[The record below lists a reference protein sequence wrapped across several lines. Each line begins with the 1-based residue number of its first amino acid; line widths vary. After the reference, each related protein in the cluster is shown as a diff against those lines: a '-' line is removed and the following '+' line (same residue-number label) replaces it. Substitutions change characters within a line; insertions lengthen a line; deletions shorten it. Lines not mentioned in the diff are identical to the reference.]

1 MQNSARSNMEST
13 SVKVNEIL
21 TVLNQAISDSE
32 SVNQVNSLTDDI
44 LSIARQTNMLALN
57 ASIEAARAGEAGKGF
72 AVVAAQISQ
81 LASASQEAA
90 NRIQEIN
97 SVVTSAVH
105 NLADHAN
112 GLVDYMSDS
121 ILPEFEAFVESGSE
135 YKKKASF
142 VEEVMNEFVEK
153 TDMLNEKMGDIA
165 DSINTIANAIE
176 EGVNGVS
183 GAADSTQGLVGE
195 MEDITVHMDENQ
207 SIAAS
212 LKQETEI
219 FINL

>member
-1 MQNSARSNMEST
+1 M
-13 SVKVNEIL
+13 
-21 TVLNQAISDSE
+21 
-32 SVNQVNSLTDDI
+32 
-44 LSIARQTNMLALN
+44 
-57 ASIEAARAGEAGKGF
+57 
-72 AVVAAQISQ
+72 
-81 LASASQEAA
+81 
-90 NRIQEIN
+90 
-97 SVVTSAVH
+97 
-105 NLADHAN
+105 
-112 GLVDYMSDS
+112 
-121 ILPEFEAFVESGSE
+121 ESGSE